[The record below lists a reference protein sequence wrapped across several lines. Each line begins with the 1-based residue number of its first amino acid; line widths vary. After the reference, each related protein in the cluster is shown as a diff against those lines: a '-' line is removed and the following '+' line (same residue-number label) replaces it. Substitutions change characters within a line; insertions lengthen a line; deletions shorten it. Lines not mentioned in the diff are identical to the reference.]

1 MKCFLHSLLFVFMV
15 SGGFSQAVN
24 IKQIDSLANYMDSYK
39 TNPKKGF
46 KVCDSIY
53 NIVKQLKNDTI
64 LSKATYGKGMAFYYL
79 GNFDSARFYWEKA
92 IVLYTQA
99 GNQIKMGDCFQNIG
113 QIFDLKGNYIKAN
126 ENYNNGLQIF
136 EKLNLQ
142 DRTANMLN
150 TIGNLNINLG
160 NIDVAEKYYR
170 RALDIYTLIREQDL
184 NNRYIQLGYAVTHN
198 NLGMVSSRKKDFT
211 NALFFF
217 EKAHDQFYQLQDS
230 FYLAFVLHNLGAV
243 HTEIDIYSKAESY
256 LDESI
261 HYNKSLE
268 NVQLYTMSLT
278 AKGDLMLKKKD
289 PLLALSYFNESQQIA
304 EDNNLVNIVIN
315 NLKGKADAY
324 RMLADY
330 RNSFI
335 CFEKYAILKDS
346 LLTESKYREIMELQT
361 LYETEKKEKL
371 IIRKDEQIRQQIYV
385 FSLVSFLV
393 VSALI
398 ILFFVYRTREIRK
411 RYKLENE
418 LNMSTQKALISQMNP
433 HFIFNALNSVNLYI
447 LKNDKISSNL
457 FLTNFTDL
465 IRKVLENSQFHF
477 ISLYDELETLKAY
490 MELEKAR
497 FANKFDYE
505 ITTSEQIQLNDHSIP
520 AMILQPFVE
529 NAIWHGFSTLEGNGK
544 IRIEIKESS
553 PSTLLI
559 VIEDNGIGREK
570 AKEIMSQNGKIKKS
584 FGTKLVGDRLS
595 LINRLN
601 KTDFR
606 FEYQDIYD
614 ETGFCRGTKVCVFLP
629 ANNKQR

>member
-15 SGGFSQAVN
+15 SGGFGQALD
-24 IKQIDSLANYMDSYK
+24 IKLIDSLASYPESYK
-39 TNPKKGF
+39 ANPKNGF
-46 KVCDSIY
+46 RVTDSIY

-64 LSKATYGKGMAFYYL
+64 LSKATYSKGTAFYYI
-79 GNFDSARFYWEKA
+79 GNYDSALIYWEKA
-92 IVLYTQA
+92 LVLFAQTD
-99 GNQIKMGDCFQNIG
+99 NQKRMGDCFQNIG
-113 QIFDLKGNYIKAN
+113 QIYKLKGNYIKAN
-126 ENYNNGLQIF
+126 ENNNSGLQIF

-150 TIGNLNINLG
+150 IFGNLNIDMGNLD
-160 NIDVAEKYYR
+160 IAEKYYM
-170 RALDIYTLIREQDL
+170 RALDIYTLIRNQDV
-184 NNRYIQLGYAVTHN
+184 NNKYIQLGYAVTHN
-198 NLGMVSSRKKDFT
+198 NLGMLGSEKSDYA
-211 NALFFF
+211 NARFFF
-217 EKAHDQFYQLQDS
+217 EKAREQFAELQDS
-230 FYLAFVLHNLGAV
+230 FYLAFVYHNLGIV
-243 HTEIDIYSKAESY
+243 NSKLENYHESESY
-256 LDESI
+256 FNQSEQINTSF
-261 HYNKSLE
+261 K
-268 NVQLYTMSLT
+268 NVQLRSMTLT
-278 AKGDLMLKKKD
+278 AKGDLMLKRKD
-289 PLLALSYFNESQQIA
+289 PSKALVYYHDSQKIA
-304 EDNNLVNIVIN
+304 ESNNLVSVIVS
-315 NLKGKADAY
+315 NLKGMSDTY

-330 RNSFI
+330 RNSLL

-497 FANKFDYE
+497 FTNKFDYE

-544 IRIEIKESS
+544 IRIEIKEPS
-553 PSTLLI
+553 PSMLMI

-595 LINRLN
+595 LFNRLN

-614 ETGFCRGTKVCVFLP
+614 EAGISRGTKVCVFLP